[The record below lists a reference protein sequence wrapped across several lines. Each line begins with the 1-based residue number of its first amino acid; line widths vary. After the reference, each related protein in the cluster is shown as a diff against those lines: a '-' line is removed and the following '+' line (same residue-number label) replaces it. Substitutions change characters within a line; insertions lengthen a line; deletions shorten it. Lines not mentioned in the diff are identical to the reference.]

1 MVPVPENFGPGK
13 IWSRKKITRTGKNWS
28 RIKVPV
34 SVPEKIGSKIKYPK
48 KLVPV
53 KSTGTGNGK
62 IWGTVTL
69 YNFYLA
75 TPERGKRKRKRKEER
90 GKSVTFNEGEIFIFF
105 TDLFWRNSLLEV
117 VVG

>member
-1 MVPVPENFGPGK
+1 MVPVLENFGPGK

-75 TPERGKRKRKRKEER
+75 TPERGKRKRKEER
-90 GKSVTFNEGEIFIFF
+90 GKRKRKEEIE
-105 TDLFWRNSLLEV
+105 RGKRKRKEKEERERAKRKRKE
-117 VVG
+117 